1 MYRTGPFHP
10 DFFLQGE
17 RPDAAATAAA
27 LRDLP
32 VNAWVEQKP
41 PWRPELDRVWGTA
54 VLDAERDQILI
65 FNGGHSSHGGTDV
78 LHYHLG
84 TNRWELPFP
93 VEFPLGQLYS
103 NTSYPE
109 GFNLNRRPWV
119 TGHTYQSYGF
129 DPLARK
135 LFFTG
140 QQRDCFVYDPD
151 VGDWTGRFAKPAGM
165 VYNDCFYTL
174 TLCATPRGLVTWTA
188 HGRLFR
194 LDAAAPEWVELETG
208 GSKLPGAVVDS
219 STVVYD
225 SRRDRLLFVQAGY
238 LKPHSGEVYEY
249 DVQRGTVR
257 LLAVANKAAL
267 AALNLRSLDRACY
280 VPEADLVLFANLLPA
295 TAGARQRSLAFDA
308 ANDRWVSLDIRYEL
322 DNGKQPAIPLGS
334 GHSCGL
340 MVDAAR
346 RLLWGVNTLDR
357 RVYALRLDLPAADV
371 KPL

>member
-1 MYRTGPFHP
+1 LARVAVQWELAAEALDAEPPPRALSPLVFDARSGLIVLFGGDHLDYLTNDTWVFDPVRWKWEQRQPAGAPPPRANHRLTAAGDGSVQLEGGYVYTSSTDYCGAQYQDCDDGAWSYDVAANAWSGPGQLEPPDTRVYRTGPFHP

-119 TGHTYQSYGF
+119 TGHTYQSYGL
-129 DPLARK
+129 DPLAGNCSSRASSAIASCTTPMSA
-135 LFFTG
+135 TG
-140 QQRDCFVYDPD
+140 P
-151 VGDWTGRFAKPAGM
+151 
-165 VYNDCFYTL
+165 
-174 TLCATPRGLVTWTA
+174 
-188 HGRLFR
+188 
-194 LDAAAPEWVELETG
+194 G
-208 GSKLPGAVVDS
+208 GSRNRRGW
-219 STVVYD
+219 STT
-225 SRRDRLLFVQAGY
+225 
-238 LKPHSGEVYEY
+238 
-249 DVQRGTVR
+249 TVSTR
-257 LLAVANKAAL
+257 
-267 AALNLRSLDRACY
+267 
-280 VPEADLVLFANLLPA
+280 
-295 TAGARQRSLAFDA
+295 
-308 ANDRWVSLDIRYEL
+308 
-322 DNGKQPAIPLGS
+322 
-334 GHSCGL
+334 
-340 MVDAAR
+340 
-346 RLLWGVNTLDR
+346 
-357 RVYALRLDLPAADV
+357 
-371 KPL
+371 